1 MPYNKLGYIKIY
13 IHNKQNRQNEQTIN
27 NYRSF
32 YIKKE
37 EKNNIIDKLNHN
49 LKIVIKILFNG
60 NLKHI
65 SLFRKSIII

>member
-1 MPYNKLGYIKIY
+1 MPYNKIGYIKIY
-13 IHNKQNRQNEQTIN
+13 IHNKQNKQTIN

-37 EKNNIIDKLNHN
+37 EKNNIIDKLNYN
-49 LKIVIKILFNG
+49 LKIVSKKLFNG